1 MFYIIFALLTGYS
14 IQVEVHTPK
23 GRVDVVI
30 ETADTVYVIEL
41 KFNKSAQE
49 ALTQINSHR
58 YAEAFAMKGKRIVK
72 AGVNFVVNGRETAL
86 DWIVE

>member
-1 MFYIIFALLTGYS
+1 M
-14 IQVEVHTPK
+14 EVHTPK

-30 ETADTVYVIEL
+30 ETSDTVYVIEL